1 MYFPYLRGKQFEL
14 LALRDFATGNQGK
27 EKVVPII
34 EPVKQQFGGLN
45 TAIST
50 MLDSGLQFA
59 MILNPKDGDF
69 KHPNVNNDILGSLT
83 SLAGTHDG
91 WIPAYIYRRN
101 AAIHGDVKAF
111 NAIRDTLGQKPT
123 EKVETNVSLT
133 SNWETT
139 CKRSKKK

>member
-14 LALRDFATGNQGK
+14 LALRDFATGNHSK

-69 KHPNVNNDILGSLT
+69 KHPNVKSLQIKT
-83 SLAGTHDG
+83 PIVFLFEKIIGFYTLTPFSSRL
-91 WIPAYIYRRN
+91 IPS
-101 AAIHGDVKAF
+101 
-111 NAIRDTLGQKPT
+111 
-123 EKVETNVSLT
+123 VS
-133 SNWETT
+133 
-139 CKRSKKK
+139 